1 MEDEKIGKVDFGESK
16 GVAHGFIKV
25 VGVGGG
31 GCNAVQNMYEE
42 GIDGITFAVC
52 NTDSQPL
59 ARSKVPVKLLLGERG
74 LGVGGVPEKAREE
87 AEASIDK
94 IKNLFS
100 DNTEMVFVTAGMGG
114 GTGTG
119 AAPVVAGVARSM
131 GLLTVGVVTIPFYFE
146 KEKKIIKALKGVEEM
161 RKNVDALLI
170 VNNESLCDVY
180 ADSKI
185 PVKEAFKSA
194 DNVLCNAVKS
204 IAELIT
210 VEGDINLDFRDVE
223 STMKNGGE
231 AIMAIGRAHGERR
244 VEAAISNA
252 LDSPLLYG
260 NDVSKAKRILL
271 NIYTSEDHPLLVNE
285 LEEIDDFM
293 NKMWHNL
300 DVIWGVSDDN
310 SLGEDAKIAI
320 LATGMDDDNSDFFRK
335 DTDSETSDDEH
346 YRELIKKLY
355 KPKDSKTRKE
365 ILSDTD
371 NAHITDNSADT
382 VMPEK
387 ENLSDKAET
396 DAGDETQAENVA
408 VDNNNEAG
416 KAVHENEKLDEKSS
430 EKYVKPA
437 EDQYKKERMMIA
449 EGIKALLVEAESS
462 KQKAMKG
469 IVDKIAALVNKMLK
483 E

>member
-1 MEDEKIGKVDFGESK
+1 MEERKLGTIDFGEPIDMSQSI
-16 GVAHGFIKV
+16 IKV

-59 ARSKVPVKLLLGERG
+59 ARSAVPVKLLLGKRG
-74 LGVGGVPEKAREE
+74 LGVGGVPEKGREE
-87 AEASIDK
+87 AESSLEQ
-94 IKNLFS
+94 IKSLFS
-100 DNTEMVFVTAGMGG
+100 DKTEMVFVTAGMGG

-131 GLLTVGVVTIPFYFE
+131 GLLTVGVVTIPFFFE

-185 PVKEAFKSA
+185 PVKEAFKCA

-210 VEGDINLDFRDVE
+210 IEGDINLDFCDVE

-231 AIMAIGRAHGERR
+231 AIMAIGRASGERR
-244 VEAAISNA
+244 VEKAISNA

-271 NIYTSEDHPLLVNE
+271 NIYTSEEHPLLVNE
-285 LEEIDDFM
+285 LEEIDAFM
-293 NKMWHNL
+293 DKLWHNL

-320 LATGMDDDNSDFFRK
+320 LATGMDEDNCDFCR
-335 DTDSETSDDEH
+335 TETERQYSDDEH
-346 YRELIKKLY
+346 YHELIKKLY
-355 KPKDSKTRKE
+355 KPKNSKARRPHHV
-365 ILSDTD
+365 
-371 NAHITDNSADT
+371 ASAD
-382 VMPEK
+382 V
-387 ENLSDKAET
+387 
-396 DAGDETQAENVA
+396 
-408 VDNNNEAG
+408 
-416 KAVHENEKLDEKSS
+416 
-430 EKYVKPA
+430 
-437 EDQYKKERMMIA
+437 
-449 EGIKALLVEAESS
+449 VEADSPSDDIQPVNEVGTDGEKTDVPGTIQFEVKSGEEEDVIPVTEPVVELTNDVKHTS
-462 KQKAMKG
+462 HVEPVVEQDDIEQQINLKKLKRIGAEVDAPRQRTVKG
-469 IVDKIAALVNKMLK
+469 FVDKVAGFINNILK

>member
-1 MEDEKIGKVDFGESK
+1 MEERKFGTIDFGEPVDLSQNI
-16 GVAHGFIKV
+16 IKV

-42 GIDGITFAVC
+42 GIDGISFAVC

-59 ARSKVPVKLLLGERG
+59 ARSAVPVKLLLGKRG
-74 LGVGGVPEKAREE
+74 LGVGGVPEKGREE
-87 AEASIDK
+87 AESSLEQ
-94 IKNLFS
+94 IKSLFA
-100 DNTEMVFVTAGMGG
+100 DETEMVFVTAGMGG

-131 GLLTVGVVTIPFYFE
+131 GLLTIGVVTIPFFFE

-185 PVKEAFKSA
+185 PVKEAFKYA

-210 VEGDINLDFRDVE
+210 VEGNINLDFCDVE

-231 AIMAIGRAHGERR
+231 AIMAIGRAGGERR
-244 VEAAISNA
+244 VEKAIFNA

-271 NIYTSEDHPLLVNE
+271 NIYTSEEHPLLVNE
-285 LEEIDDFM
+285 LEEIDAFM
-293 NKMWHNL
+293 DKLWHNL

-320 LATGMDDDNSDFFRK
+320 LATGMDDESCDFCR
-335 DTDSETSDDEH
+335 TETERQYSYDEH
-346 YRELIKKLY
+346 F
-355 KPKDSKTRKE
+355 
-365 ILSDTD
+365 
-371 NAHITDNSADT
+371 
-382 VMPEK
+382 
-387 ENLSDKAET
+387 
-396 DAGDETQAENVA
+396 
-408 VDNNNEAG
+408 
-416 KAVHENEKLDEKSS
+416 HEF
-430 EKYVKPA
+430 
-437 EDQYKKERMMIA
+437 I
-449 EGIKALLVEAESS
+449 
-462 KQKAMKG
+462 
-469 IVDKIAALVNKMLK
+469 
-483 E
+483 